1 MHNLDLTKN
10 GARPQYVICHFRQT
24 IMEFKVDQYTHDLSK
39 NKFTADIVAFI
50 LKTLIIIVV
59 SPFVFLNWLYKKI
72 SAKHDNL
79 QNPKWKPF
87 VEYGNFKIEQ
97 LFIADTEIPTDLDY
111 PSEPDEI
118 NIFKLKSNP
127 EIKGLNDLY
136 FNLETAET
144 LSGLYLISLN
154 KKGFGMTLWF
164 LDKKNGD
171 FLKVKDLDNLWWSLD
186 EDNETTIRLR
196 GANSVNGFDLFVSE
210 KNGI

>member
-1 MHNLDLTKN
+1 
-10 GARPQYVICHFRQT
+10 
-24 IMEFKVDQYTHDLSK
+24 MEFKVDEYTYDLSK
-39 NKFTADIVAFI
+39 NKFTADIVSFI
-50 LKTLIIIVV
+50 LKTFTIIVA
-59 SPFVFLNWLYKKI
+59 SPFVFINWLYKNI
-72 SAKHDNL
+72 SSKKDEPIDL
-79 QNPKWKPF
+79 KWEPF

-97 LFIADTEIPTDLDY
+97 LFIADAEIPTDLDY

-127 EIKGLNDLY
+127 EIEGLNDFY
-136 FNLETAET
+136 FNVETAET
-144 LSGLYLISLN
+144 LRGLYLISVN

-171 FLKVKDLDNLWWSLD
+171 FLKVEDLDNLWWSLD

-196 GANSVNGFDLFVSE
+196 GANSVNGFDLFVTE